1 MKMKVFGNVNSNK
14 SYTVKLI
21 RFDQSFW
28 KGKEKPKKIL
38 NLSLNINK
46 TQMLKL
52 SDRVLEMEE
61 SATLAMSRKSR
72 ELKSQGLDIIS
83 LSLGEPDF
91 HTPDFIKEAAVEA
104 MEQNYTMYTPV
115 PGYDELRQAI
125 ADKFKRD
132 NGLHYDLDQIVVST
146 GAKQSIAN
154 LMMSLVDPGDEVLI
168 PAPYWVSYLEIVKVA
183 GGIPVIVEST
193 IDTDFKVNGAAIKA
207 KITDKTKAM
216 IFSSPCN
223 PTGSVYSEEE
233 LKDIAGAFAGRKDI
247 VIISD
252 EIYEHINFVGNHT
265 SIAKFKEV
273 YDQTVTI
280 NGMSKAW
287 AMTGWRI
294 GYIGAPKA
302 IAAACNK
309 VQGQF
314 TSGANSIAQRAS
326 IAALKKDPSYL
337 KDMLAAFKN
346 RRTLVLNALRA
357 MDGVV
362 VNEPEGAFY
371 FFPDVSSFFGKS
383 LNGKIIK
390 DANDLSLYLL
400 EEALVAV
407 VTGDAFGDPNCIR
420 ISYATDEA
428 TLTKA
433 MNRIETALQKL
444 K

>member
-1 MKMKVFGNVNSNK
+1 MV
-14 SYTVKLI
+14 
-21 RFDQSFW
+21 Q
-28 KGKEKPKKIL
+28 
-38 NLSLNINK
+38 
-46 TQMLKL
+46 L
-52 SDRVLEMEE
+52 SDRLLAMEE

-104 MEQNYTMYTPV
+104 MEQNYTTYTPV
-115 PGYDELRQAI
+115 PGYDELRQVV

-132 NGLHYDLDQIVVST
+132 NGLHYDMDQIVVST

-154 LMMSLVDPGDEVLI
+154 LMMSLVNPGDEVLV
-168 PAPYWVSYLEIVKVA
+168 PAPYWVSYIEIVKVA
-183 GGIPVIVEST
+183 GGVPVIIESS
-193 IDTDFKVNGAAIKA
+193 IDADFKVSGAAIKA
-207 KITDKTKAM
+207 KITDKTRAI

-223 PTGSVYSEEE
+223 PTGSVYSKEE
-233 LKDIAGAFAGRKDI
+233 LKDIAGAFADYKDI
-247 VIISD
+247 VIIAD
-252 EIYEHINFVGNHT
+252 EIYEHINFKGNHE
-265 SIAKFKEV
+265 SIAQFKEV

-302 IAAACNK
+302 IAAACDK
-309 VQGQF
+309 MQGQF

-326 IAALKKDPSYL
+326 IAGLKKDPSYL
-337 KDMLAAFKN
+337 KDMLAAFEN
-346 RRTLVLNALRA
+346 RRTLVLNALRS
-357 MDGVV
+357 MDGVG
-362 VNEPEGAFY
+362 VNEPDGAFY
-371 FFPDVSSFFGKS
+371 FFPDVSSFFGKTY
-383 LNGKIIK
+383 GGRTIK
-390 DANDLSLYLL
+390 NANDLAIYLL

-407 VTGDAFGDPNCIR
+407 VSGDAFGDNNCMR

-428 TLTKA
+428 TLIKA
-433 MNRIETALQKL
+433 MDRIKTALQKL